1 MGKGEGGGGR
11 RGRARRHRRAHH
23 RGRGGG
29 GGTAMFRAPATGNP
43 ALDRRINMAR
53 LMSFVAFVVIL
64 SGVYVFTSWSMIWGI
79 ILITG
84 AGLVFVSL
92 AFSIVHMRK
101 TATVNTQPQ
110 QCTRTGGLQTVTTTP
125 PSIGYPTP
133 SSDAAPPVQTQYGFT
148 SGFTYGEQY
157 PAYPGPTSI
166 GTVQLPGYPGL
177 PPVPHPYP
185 GVPSVV
191 PPQDYAM
198 PPPPQYLAQVPLT
211 HPAYPPPPSYED
223 AMNPKN

>member
-23 RGRGGG
+23 RGRGG

-53 LMSFVAFVVIL
+53 LMSFLAFVVIL

-79 ILITG
+79 IMITG
-84 AGLVFVSL
+84 AGMVFVSL

-101 TATVNTQPQ
+101 TVAVNTQPQ
-110 QCTRTGGLQTVTTTP
+110 RTRTGGLQTVTTTSP
-125 PSIGYPTP
+125 AIGYPTP
-133 SSDAAPPVQTQYGFT
+133 SPEVAAPAPNHDQYGFMT
-148 SGFTYGEQY
+148 GFPAY
-157 PAYPGPTSI
+157 PAQYPGPTPTGI
-166 GTVQLPGYPGL
+166 VQQPPGYPGL
-177 PPVPHPYP
+177 PLVPQSYP
-185 GVPSVV
+185 GVPSGV
-191 PPQDYAM
+191 PPQDYAP
-198 PPPPQYLAQVPLT
+198 PPPPQYPVPLT
-211 HPAYPPPPSYED
+211 YSSPAYPPPPSYED